1 MEKPTSNT
9 DPKILI
15 KKLATGSIQAF
26 REIFYKYEKPL
37 KYYAFRL
44 TKSKFISEEIVQE
57 AFIKIWENRR
67 DINPDL
73 SFQGYLY
80 RMVRNR
86 AFNYL
91 RDSVQHEDLAQ
102 GLWQDIL
109 KARDQTDDHII
120 TADYENLAHKIIQE
134 LPTQKRL
141 IYMMSRFEGKSN
153 PEIAEQLGISTKTV
167 ENHLWKTLR
176 IIKARLSLH
185 LNITWLL
192 IPAMLFFLP

>member
-1 MEKPTSNT
+1 MKKPTSNT
-9 DPKILI
+9 DQKILI
-15 KKLATGSIQAF
+15 KKLAAGNIQAF
-26 REIFYKYEKPL
+26 QEIFYIYEKQL

-44 TKSKFISEEIVQE
+44 TKSKFIAEEIVQE
-57 AFIKIWENRR
+57 VFIKIWENRR
-67 DINPDL
+67 NINPDL
-73 SFQGYLY
+73 SFQAYLY

-109 KARDQTDDHII
+109 RARDQTDDNII
-120 TADYENLAHKIIQE
+120 AADYENLIHKILQE
-134 LPTQKRL
+134 LPSQKRL

-153 PEIAEQLGISTKTV
+153 PEIAAQLGISVKTV

-176 IIKARLSLH
+176 IIKAQLSLH

-192 IPAMLFFLP
+192 VPAMLFFLP